1 MKLSEIILLSIFLVF
16 CLIVSSIPL
25 KAEKDNYYI
34 HYGYGN
40 YAGAMATAY
49 SDFFLTNGNSSKAVL
64 LFRIYEA
71 ARFPED
77 ASKAIG
83 YLEKLSDKINRK
95 DNLELY
101 SLQQSLLINLY
112 QRIGDSSKLSQV
124 RGEAAFI
131 TEMQLLGPFEISE
144 SKGLSLINPDAYKS
158 NHISKYNY
166 KGMDISWRKINS
178 DVDGIFR
185 IDNYYENISKIGFVA
200 ERYFTAQKNST
211 YHLFI
216 GSSGN
221 IICEVNGAPVYESTD
236 TIEMFPSQIH
246 LTIDLSQGSHL
257 IRIKTKGNIREQ
269 CSFSLQLFDNSGSPI
284 NGVADVENKGKLKS
298 FSSSSGNCISSGSGF
313 NEQYLRYMSGLNI
326 KNESFNS
333 MSSSAEKVFYPYHLY
348 YQILEEGDSSII
360 ERKLK
365 VGLTLSPDNPLLLE
379 QLVKLK
385 LRYNRLEECDKVISR
400 FEKYPQ
406 SPVGIIL
413 SIEFAL
419 TQHWYE
425 EALSLCDKLS
435 ATGYPYTADKFRIEC
450 WKGLGDSNKAF
461 TILQSLF
468 QNGVY
473 REYVSNE
480 ISNTVSSVTRHGAM
494 LSLMDSV
501 ISKEQNNMQLRI
513 LLAESYLEKND
524 PNIALAYLISIAK
537 ISSCRDDVLFLIGRC
552 YEKMGKYDLA
562 KYYFNQ
568 ARKVN
573 PQIKKI

>member
-1 MKLSEIILLSIFLVF
+1 M
-16 CLIVSSIPL
+16 
-25 KAEKDNYYI
+25 
-34 HYGYGN
+34 
-40 YAGAMATAY
+40 
-49 SDFFLTNGNSSKAVL
+49 
-64 LFRIYEA
+64 
-71 ARFPED
+71 
-77 ASKAIG
+77 
-83 YLEKLSDKINRK
+83 
-95 DNLELY
+95 
-101 SLQQSLLINLY
+101 
-112 QRIGDSSKLSQV
+112 
-124 RGEAAFI
+124 
-131 TEMQLLGPFEISE
+131 
-144 SKGLSLINPDAYKS
+144 
-158 NHISKYNY
+158 
-166 KGMDISWRKINS
+166 
-178 DVDGIFR
+178 
-185 IDNYYENISKIGFVA
+185 
-200 ERYFTAQKNST
+200 
-211 YHLFI
+211 
-216 GSSGN
+216 
-221 IICEVNGAPVYESTD
+221 
-236 TIEMFPSQIH
+236 
-246 LTIDLSQGSHL
+246 
-257 IRIKTKGNIREQ
+257 
-269 CSFSLQLFDNSGSPI
+269 
-284 NGVADVENKGKLKS
+284 
-298 FSSSSGNCISSGSGF
+298 
-313 NEQYLRYMSGLNI
+313 
-326 KNESFNS
+326 
-333 MSSSAEKVFYPYHLY
+333 
-348 YQILEEGDSSII
+348 
-360 ERKLK
+360 
-365 VGLTLSPDNPLLLE
+365 
-379 QLVKLK
+379 
-385 LRYNRLEECDKVISR
+385 ISR